1 MPIIADFVETI
12 RTIHIGHFQKPQ
24 KAIMDLPEKL
34 SFSTELKLPKSLKQR
49 QPLSATRKN
58 CSSEEPMPKLS
69 KLNIRKRSIGSR
81 RIWHPCVCSAR
92 KLPPNADKLAL
103 ALSFELESD
112 DGQKLKHQS
121 VEPIL
126 VPKNATIYRTV
137 SRTRPYSFGIFVHEV
152 PLVYLSGRDETE
164 CQRYMYKIRRLL
176 RPRRIRRLDDSFEVS
191 IIDNK
196 QSRSHGLTGLHA
208 DMIVRRNGIYF
219 KDVHDGAML
228 LYMCWKQIKGAS
240 VAHPETT
247 DGDLDNQV
255 ILHTTEMFDTDRCD
269 IKFFCEEGDQLVRLI
284 KASGKVYRE
293 FRLRPLSDSVS
304 EGDLTSSPA
313 QSCNPKKIKTF
324 DIKQTKVDESK
335 RIMKAPAWD
344 LILNRS
350 GSEAKLNKNN
360 SSGLRFPNLRIQ
372 SIPSPSVTTS
382 CEELEETATKSDSN
396 ATTTAA
402 IPFSNLRIQ
411 PVSPPSAT
419 SSCDELEKIKTI
431 SGSEKLEKIKTISGS
446 EKLEKIKTISGSE
459 ELEEIKTISGSE
471 ELETISSIS
480 HCKESEK
487 STVSRRDSNVSMCSG
502 IYEEI
507 AESHLGSVCS
517 LESRHSNVY
526 ENLIDFVLNLAEK
539 LEPPPLPPRSRTISS
554 STTST
559 YAGGSISDSGF
570 ESEGCIL
577 PYNDDNYLSAAE
589 DKSPIK
595 SIKSREPPRDTSEY
609 VPMMPRT
616 TQMIMQDKQKKR
628 AQNTSS
634 ESIYVAMR

>member
-1 MPIIADFVETI
+1 MEL
-12 RTIHIGHFQKPQ
+12 REQ
-24 KAIMDLPEKL
+24 L
-34 SFSTELKLPKSLKQR
+34 SFSTELKLPKSLRQR
-49 QPLSATRKN
+49 QPLSATPKN
-58 CSSEEPMPKLS
+58 CSSQEPMPKLS

-81 RIWHPCVCSAR
+81 RTWHPCVCSAR
-92 KLPPNADKLAL
+92 KLPPNDDKLAL

-112 DGQKLKHQS
+112 DGQKLKRQS
-121 VEPIL
+121 VEPIMI
-126 VPKNATIYRTV
+126 PKNATIYRTV
-137 SRTRPYSFGIFVHEV
+137 SRTRPYSFGIFVQEV

-164 CQRYMYKIRRLL
+164 CQRYMNKIRRLL
-176 RPRRIRRLDDSFEVS
+176 RPRKIPRLDDSFEVS

-208 DMIVRRNGIYF
+208 DMVVRRSGIYF
-219 KDVHDGAML
+219 KDVHDGAIL
-228 LYMCWKQIKGAS
+228 LFMDWKQVKGAS

-255 ILHTTEMFDTDRCD
+255 ILHTTEMFGSGICD
-269 IKFFCEEGDQLVRLI
+269 IKFYCEEGDQLVHFI
-284 KASGKVYRE
+284 KVSGKVYRD
-293 FRLRPLSDSVS
+293 FRFRPLSCSVS
-304 EGDLTSSPA
+304 EGDLSSSLA
-313 QSCNPKKIKTF
+313 QSNNPKKIKTF
-324 DIKQTKVDESK
+324 DIKRTKVDESK

-411 PVSPPSAT
+411 PVSPSSVK

-431 SGSEKLEKIKTISGS
+431 SGSEE
-446 EKLEKIKTISGSE
+446 LEKIKTISGSE

-471 ELETISSIS
+471 ELEEIKTISGTEELEKKKTISGSEKLETISSIS

-487 STVSRRDSNVSMCSG
+487 TSTVSRRDSNVSMCSG

-507 AESHLGSVCS
+507 AESHLGSICS

>member
-1 MPIIADFVETI
+1 MNLRE
-12 RTIHIGHFQKPQ
+12 Q
-24 KAIMDLPEKL
+24 L
-34 SFSTELKLPKSLKQR
+34 SFSTELKLPKNLRQR
-49 QPLSATRKN
+49 QPLSATPKHF
-58 CSSEEPMPKLS
+58 SSTEPMPKLS
-69 KLNIRKRSIGSR
+69 KLNIKKRSLR
-81 RIWHPCVCSAR
+81 AKRIWHPCVCSAR
-92 KLPPNADKLAL
+92 KLPPNNNRVAV
-103 ALSFELESD
+103 ALSFELETD
-112 DGQKLKHQS
+112 EGEKLPHQS
-121 VEPIL
+121 VEPII

-137 SRTRPYSFGIFVHEV
+137 SRTRPYSFGIFAKEV

-164 CQRYMYKIRRLL
+164 CQRFMNKIRRLL
-176 RPRRIRRLDDSFEVS
+176 RPRKMTRPDDSFEVS

-196 QSRSHGLTGLHA
+196 QSRFHGLTGLNA
-208 DMIVRRNGIYF
+208 DLMIRRSGCYF
-219 KDVHDGAML
+219 KDIHDGAIL
-228 LYMCWKQIKGAS
+228 LFMDWKQVKGAS
-240 VAHPETT
+240 IAHPETT
-247 DGDLDNQV
+247 DGDLENQV
-255 ILHTTEMFDTDRCD
+255 IVHTNELLGGPCD
-269 IKFFCEEGDQLVRLI
+269 VKFYCENGEELVRFI
-284 KASGKVYRE
+284 RASGNVYRE
-293 FRLRPLSDSVS
+293 FRMRPLSLSLS

-313 QSCNPKKIKTF
+313 QSNNSKKIKTF
-324 DIKQTKVDESK
+324 QDAVTEVDESK

-360 SSGLRFPNLRIQ
+360 SSGLKFPNLRIKPI
-372 SIPSPSVTTS
+372 STPCVTSS
-382 CEELEETATKSDSN
+382 CEELEETATKSEQTTAIPFSN
-396 ATTTAA
+396 LRIQPISPPSVTSSCEKLEETATKSEQTAA

-411 PVSPPSAT
+411 PISPPSVT
-419 SSCDELEKIKTI
+419 SSCDELEK
-431 SGSEKLEKIKTISGS
+431 
-446 EKLEKIKTISGSE
+446 
-459 ELEEIKTISGSE
+459 IKTISGSE

-487 STVSRRDSNVSMCSG
+487 TSTVSRRDSNVSMCSG

-507 AESHLGSVCS
+507 DESHLGSVCS
-517 LESRHSNVY
+517 LESRRSNVY

-577 PYNDDNYLSAAE
+577 PYNDENYLFAAE
-589 DKSPIK
+589 DNSPSKTIK
-595 SIKSREPPRDTSEY
+595 SKEPPRDTSEY